1 MTKFNFINYFYEIT
15 QHLNNDKSLVNK
27 LKKTSQIFKKCN
39 NKKNKVIFIGNGG
52 SAATSSHV
60 SVDLTKNAGILST
73 NFNEPDLITCLSN
86 DYGYENYLANA
97 LRLYATKGDIIVLI
111 SCSGESPNLKNAMK
125 YCKKKK
131 LSTITFTGRNKKNS
145 LIKMNKNGI
154 NFWVNSNAYNIIET
168 VHHALLLSIVDNII
182 GKSIYEPK

>member
-1 MTKFNFINYFYEIT
+1 MKKFNFVDYFAEIN
-15 QHLNNDKSLVNK
+15 QHLNNDKNLINK

-39 NKKNKVIFIGNGG
+39 SRKNKIIFIGNGG

-60 SVDLTKNAGILST
+60 SVDLTKNAKILST

-97 LRLYATKGDIIVLI
+97 IRLYATKGDVIVLI

-125 YCKKKK
+125 YCQKKKFF
-131 LSTITFTGRNKKNS
+131 TITFTGRNQKNS
-145 LIKMNKNGI
+145 LIKMNNLGI
-154 NFWVNSNAYNIIET
+154 NFWVNSNAFNIIET
-168 VHHALLLSIVDNII
+168 VH
-182 GKSIYEPK
+182 